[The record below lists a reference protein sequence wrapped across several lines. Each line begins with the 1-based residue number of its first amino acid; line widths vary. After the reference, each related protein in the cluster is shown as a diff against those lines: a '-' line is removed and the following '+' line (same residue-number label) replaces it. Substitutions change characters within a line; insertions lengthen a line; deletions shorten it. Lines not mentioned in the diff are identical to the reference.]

1 MRSPL
6 LATSL
11 LAVLASGCFYVEGP
25 PTTGPGPGP
34 GPSPSGTITID
45 NGSSYVLTEIRVTA
59 VSSSSWGS
67 NLLGTDILYPD
78 EQLTVSVA
86 CNDYDVL
93 IVDEFDRDCVLPNV
107 DLCRADT
114 LWVIDN
120 TTLRYCA
127 F

>member
-1 MRSPL
+1 MRS
-6 LATSL
+6 SFVL
-11 LAVLASGCFYVEGP
+11 LAVFASGCFYVDPGP
-25 PTTGPGPGP
+25 GPGPGP
-34 GPSPSGTITID
+34 GPSSSGSITID

-67 NLLGTDILYPD
+67 NLLGNDILYPN
-78 EQLTVSVA
+78 EQLTVAVA

-93 IVDEFDRDCVLPNV
+93 IVDEFNRDCVLSNV
-107 DLCRADT
+107 DLCFSDQR
-114 LWVIDN
+114 WVIDN

>member
-6 LATSL
+6 LATGL
-11 LAVLASGCFYVEGP
+11 LALFASGCFYVEGP
-25 PTTGPGPGP
+25 PPGP
-34 GPSPSGTITID
+34 GPSSSGTITID

-59 VSSSSWGS
+59 VSSSSWGA
-67 NLLGTDILYPD
+67 NLLGGDILYPD

-93 IVDEFDRDCVLPNV
+93 IVDEYDRDCVLSNV

-114 LWVIDN
+114 RWVIDN